1 MDRLRELR
9 LKKNL
14 TQKELADILD
24 VDRTAIAK
32 YETGASGAKS
42 EVLKKIA
49 DYFGVS
55 VDYLL
60 ERSDNSHSSDPD
72 NPSSTGIWIPV
83 LGKVAAGIPISA
95 VTDILDHEEISRE
108 MADTGD
114 DYFALSIKGDSME
127 PRMHEG
133 DVVIVRQQPD
143 VDSGEIA
150 VVLVNGE
157 DATVK
162 RIKKSPEGLM
172 LISLNPAYDPMFY
185 SDEDIASLPVTII
198 GKVVELRAKF

>member
-1 MDRLRELR
+1 MDNKLKLLR
-9 LKKNL
+9 
-14 TQKELADILD
+14 TQKKLRQVDVANYLNISQQAYANYERGAREPNQETLIKLAE
-24 VDRTAIAK
+24 
-32 YETGASGAKS
+32 Y
-42 EVLKKIA
+42 
-49 DYFGVS
+49 YGVTT
-55 VDYLL
+55 DYLL
-60 ERSDNSHSSDPD
+60 GHSSDPD